1 MNRVIIAGAGFGGI
15 GTAVALRRQMDAS
28 RLEIVLIERRDDFV
42 MGLRKTWAAL
52 GMEPLDAGRRS
63 LRDIGG
69 VRLEIGEITL
79 VDGADR
85 AVEVNGRRYDGDA
98 LILALGASQLL
109 DAVPGMAEFGINV
122 WDRPGAETAWSRLEA
137 LSGGRLVIGIFG
149 LPYTCPPAPFE
160 LALLCRDRLPPSVDV
175 AVFSPAPLALPVVGA
190 AESAKVERLL
200 SDRRIE
206 FLPGR
211 QATRVFERS
220 VGFADGSEQPFDLL
234 LYVPPHR
241 IPTILVASGM
251 AEPDGWLK
259 PDPRTLELAVP
270 GVYAIGD
277 CTAITLANGLP
288 LPKAGIFAHAQG
300 EVVAARIAARLRDR
314 EPDATF
320 GGDGYCFIE
329 TGAGMAAKAEGR
341 FLADPVDVHITEPTA
356 MALAEKREFE
366 RVRLADWFGRRTA

>member
-15 GTAVALRRQMDAS
+15 GTAVALRRQIDAS
-28 RLEIVLIERRDDFV
+28 QLEIVLIDRRDDFV

-52 GMEPLDAGRRS
+52 GMGSLDEGRRS

-69 VRLEIGEITL
+69 VRLEIGEISN
-79 VDGADR
+79 VNGAHR
-85 AVEVNGRRYDGDA
+85 AVDVNGRRYEGEA
-98 LILALGASQLL
+98 LVLALGASQQL
-109 DAVPGMAEFGINV
+109 DAVPGMSEFGINA
-122 WDRPGAETAWSRLEA
+122 WDRSGAETAWSRLKR
-137 LSGGRLVIGIFG
+137 LTDGRLVIGIFG

-200 SDRRIE
+200 SDHRIE

-211 QATRVFERS
+211 QATGVSERS
-220 VGFADGSEQPFDLL
+220 VGFADGSEQVFDLL
-234 LYVPPHR
+234 LFVPPHR
-241 IPTILVASGM
+241 CPTILVAAGM
-251 AEPDGWLK
+251 ADPAGWLR
-259 PDPRTLELAVP
+259 PDPRTLELDFA

-277 CTAITLANGLP
+277 CTTITLANGLA
-288 LPKAGIFAHAQG
+288 LPKAGIFAHSQG
-300 EVVAARIAARLRDR
+300 EVVAARIAARLAGR

-329 TGAGMAAKAEGR
+329 TGAGLAAKAEGR

-356 MALAEKREFE
+356 IALAEKREFE

>member
-1 MNRVIIAGAGFGGI
+1 MNRVIVAGAGFGGI
-15 GTAVALRRQMDAS
+15 GTAVALRRQIDAS
-28 RLEIVLIERRDDFV
+28 QLEIVLIDRRDDFV

-69 VRLEIGEITL
+69 VRVEIGEISS
-79 VDGADR
+79 VDGAHR
-85 AVEVNGRRYDGDA
+85 AVDVNGRRYEGEA
-98 LILALGASQLL
+98 LVLALGASQQL
-109 DAVPGMAEFGINV
+109 DAVPGMSEFGINA
-122 WDRPGAETAWSRLEA
+122 WDRSGAETAWARLKR
-137 LSGGRLVIGIFG
+137 LTDGRLVIGIFG

-175 AVFSPAPLALPVVGA
+175 SVFSPAPLALPVVGA

-200 SDRRIE
+200 SDHRIE
-206 FLPGR
+206 FLSGR
-211 QATRVFERS
+211 QATGVSERS

-241 IPTILVASGM
+241 IPTVLVAAGM
-251 AEPDGWLK
+251 AEPTGWLK
-259 PDPRTLELAVP
+259 PDPRTLELDLP
-270 GVYAIGD
+270 GLYAIGD

-300 EVVAARIAARLRDR
+300 EVVAARIAARLAGG

-320 GGDGYCFIE
+320 GGKGYCFIE

-341 FLADPVDVHITEPTA
+341 FLADPIDVHITEPTA
-356 MALAEKREFE
+356 IALAEKREFE
-366 RVRLADWFGRRTA
+366 RVRLADWFG